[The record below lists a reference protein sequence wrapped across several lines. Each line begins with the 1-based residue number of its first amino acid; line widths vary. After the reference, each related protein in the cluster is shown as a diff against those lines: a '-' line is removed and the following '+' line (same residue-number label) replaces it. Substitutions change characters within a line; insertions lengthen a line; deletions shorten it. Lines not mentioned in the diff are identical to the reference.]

1 MTSAIKTLN
10 SQHLTATTCL
20 CSWWCRSYDRGV
32 KTSSTPHHYNF
43 LVLLLLQKLGVW
55 LSCQN
60 PKLLNTWSPL
70 VTCTSAAEARTQLSK
85 PYTFNNSPP
94 QLTCAS
100 GAAEAMTE
108 ASKPWTPQH
117 RTIAI
122 YLCSWYCKSYD
133 WGIKTLNSS
142 TPHHRNLLVL
152 LVLQEASKP
161 QTPQHHNLLVLL
173 VLQKLWLRH
182 QNLKLLN
189 TTTYLCSWCCRSW
202 QSRQVSTSHFSQNS
216 VNFSLGWTR
225 HSMLTSVGPTPPPEN
240 RNMGKTRLKFE
251 SWKVRIHTQNARH
264 FYSCCGWL

>member
-20 CSWWCRSYDRGV
+20 CSWWCRSYDGGV

-117 RTIAI
+117 RTITI
-122 YLCSWYCKSYD
+122 YLCSWYCRSYD
-133 WGIKTLNSS
+133 WGIKTLNS

-152 LVLQEASKP
+152 LVLQKP
-161 QTPQHHNLLVLL
+161 
-173 VLQKLWLRH
+173 WLRR

-189 TTTYLCSWCCRSW
+189 TTTYLCSWCCRSYDW
-202 QSRQVSTSHFSQNS
+202 GIKTSNSWTPPLTCAPGAAEAGSLDRWALRTSHRTVSTS
-216 VNFSLGWTR
+216 
-225 HSMLTSVGPTPPPEN
+225 P
-240 RNMGKTRLKFE
+240 
-251 SWKVRIHTQNARH
+251 
-264 FYSCCGWL
+264 

>member
-1 MTSAIKTLN
+1 MSWCLSCKKNPN

-108 ASKPWTPQH
+108 ASKP
-117 RTIAI
+117 
-122 YLCSWYCKSYD
+122 
-133 WGIKTLNSS
+133 
-142 TPHHRNLLVL
+142 
-152 LVLQEASKP
+152 
-161 QTPQHHNLLVLL
+161 QTPEHHHLLVLL
-173 VLQKLWLRH
+173 VLQKLA
-182 QNLKLLN
+182 
-189 TTTYLCSWCCRSW
+189 
-202 QSRQVSTSHFSQNS
+202 VSTGEHFALLTEQCQLLLR
-216 VNFSLGWTR
+216 VNTAQHAHFR
-225 HSMLTSVGPTPPPEN
+225 RAHPT
-240 RNMGKTRLKFE
+240 T
-251 SWKVRIHTQNARH
+251 WKQKH
-264 FYSCCGWL
+264 G